1 MIPLHTT
8 PDQWRTLAAVI
19 DEGGFAQ
26 AAAHLHRSQSAVSY
40 SMARLQESLGV
51 SLLQVR
57 GRKAELTDA
66 GRELLR
72 RSRAAVDQFER
83 LEQLARSLH
92 RGWEPE
98 LRLVIDASF
107 PQDLLLAVLGKLRQ
121 GCPDTTIQ
129 LADAVLSGAEEA
141 ITHGEADL
149 VVTTRVPPDVLGDWL
164 MDVQMIAVSSPDHPL
179 QHTGAQ
185 IAADDLVQHTQVVV
199 RDSGGDRPRDEGWL
213 GARHRWTVSSI
224 EASLAAVRAGFA
236 YAWLPQHRVE
246 PLLASGEL
254 KTLPLASGTARHLAL
269 HVVMVNGTAAGPAAR
284 LAQELLLQSR
294 PQS

>member
-1 MIPLHTT
+1 LVPLHTT
-8 PDQWRTLAAVI
+8 PDQWRTLAAVV
-19 DEGGFAQ
+19 DAGGFAQ
-26 AAAHLHRSQSAVSY
+26 AAARLHRSQSAVSY
-40 SMARLQESLGV
+40 SMARLQQSLGV

-83 LEQLARSLH
+83 LEKLARSLH

-107 PQDLLLAVLGKLRQ
+107 PQDLLLSVLGKLRQ

-141 ITHGEADL
+141 ITQGEADV

-164 MDVQMIAVSSPDHPL
+164 MDVPMIAVSSPDHPL

-185 IAADDLVQHTQVVV
+185 VAADDLVQHTQVVV

-236 YAWLPQHRVE
+236 YAWLPQHRVD

-254 KTLPLASGTARHLAL
+254 RTLPLVSGAARQLAL
-269 HVVMVNGTAAGPAAR
+269 YVVMVNGIAAGPAAR
-284 LAQELLLQSR
+284 NAVELLLQAR
-294 PQS
+294 PRS